1 MWNPFKKETRSQT
14 LDQLIAQHQ
23 VSSTSGINVNTANA
37 LSLPRVKK
45 CIDLIAQNVASLPI
59 DVYKANKI
67 QKQSALAKLL
77 SKPNSYQTA
86 YEFKELFMR
95 DALTHGD
102 GFIYIEHNTAGAPIG
117 LHILPTMHVQV
128 KALPNYRIGYTYTQQ
143 GADSRPSKTFNYNAD
158 EVIHLKNSP
167 VSGSLTGISPI
178 SQCKDSIGESLANRT
193 CSSNLFANGLAA
205 SFVLQTD
212 MVFKDNNA
220 VTRLKKDINDR
231 YSSTANK
238 GGTMILEN
246 GLKISKLDN
255 SSVDSE
261 LLASRQVGNNDI
273 AEIFNIPLGM
283 FADQPDVLALRQF
296 YNITLKPWLK
306 AIEELFN
313 SKLIYG
319 SGSYVAFD
327 SSELLKASPAERF
340 EAYGKAIGS
349 GVYSINEAR
358 AKEGLEKSESLF
370 SDECIASYQ
379 TQAVAALNV
388 QSTNNESS

>member
-23 VSSTSGINVNTANA
+23 VSSTSGINVNTVNA
-37 LSLPRVKK
+37 LSLTRVKK

-59 DVYKANKI
+59 DVYKVNKI

-77 SKPNSYQTA
+77 SKPNSYQTSF
-86 YEFKELFMR
+86 EFKDLFMR
-95 DALTHGD
+95 DVLTHGD
-102 GFIYIEHNTAGAPIG
+102 GFIYIEHNKSGAAIG
-117 LHILPTMHVQV
+117 LHILPALNVQV
-128 KALPNYRIGYTYTQQ
+128 KALPNYRIGYTYTRQ
-143 GADSRPSKTFNYNAD
+143 GSDRLPSKTFNYTTD
-158 EVIHLKNSP
+158 EIIHLKSSP
-167 VSGSLTGISPI
+167 MSGSLTGTSPI
-178 SQCKDSIGESLANRT
+178 IQCKDSIGESLANRA

-205 SFVLQTD
+205 SFVLETD

-220 VTRLKKDINDR
+220 ITRLKKDIEDR

-238 GGTMILEN
+238 GGTMVLEN
-246 GLKISKLDN
+246 GLKLRKVDA

-261 LLASRQVGNNDI
+261 LLATRQAGNNDI
-273 AEIFNIPLGM
+273 AEMFNIPLGM
-283 FADQPDVLALRQF
+283 FADKPDALALRQF

-313 SKLIYG
+313 SKLIFG
-319 SGSYVAFD
+319 SDSYVAFD

-358 AKEGLEKSESLF
+358 AKEGLEPSFSQF
-370 SDECIASYQ
+370 SDECIASYH
-379 TQAVAALNV
+379 TQAVAALNN
-388 QSTNNESS
+388 QSSNND